1 MPNIKM
7 YSAAILATLTLVAC
21 SDDDK
26 DKVERAFQDVNQDEL
41 KVSSD
46 GLDGVWLY
54 LGTES
59 GSLTDDEGVFKNTT
73 VEKQLVFVKTN
84 GTTVIATTCDDQTYY
99 RESGNKLLPVEFT
112 LARSVEKVIVNEDEQ
127 SSSEDI
133 TIIDDNEIMAT
144 YSSSSTS
151 DGEIET
157 LSGSYRMVKIATDPD
172 AAIANVTYSRIYQG
186 DTESGSS
193 TLTCLEEQ
201 SISISGK
208 IDGKQESGK
217 GQTLTAELANGFYIN
232 LIDFNTTIEGK
243 GQEYTFD
250 GSDLYLDE
258 GKDGSNLLSFDT
270 TATSAEISIDDED
283 NDFILNAKFTL
294 DL

>member
-84 GTTVIATTCDDQTYY
+84 GTTVIATTCEDRLYY
-99 RESGNKLLPVEFT
+99 TESGNKLVPYQPT

-172 AAIANVTYSRIYQG
+172 AAIASVTYSGIYQG

-201 SISISGK
+201 SISISAK

-217 GQTLTAELANGFYIN
+217 GQTLTVELANGFYIN
-232 LIDFNTTIEGK
+232 LVDFNTTIEGK

-258 GKDGSNLLSFDT
+258 GKDGSDLLSFDT

-283 NDFILNAKFTL
+283 NEFELDAEFTL
-294 DL
+294 NL